1 MNEVK
6 KQIELTQKDYIIHK
20 YTEFLGSL
28 LKDIGML
35 ITAVLFFVIL
45 YLYKNFDMSFFILV
59 LSAVPIGMYIYSLVY
74 YIPKNAAAEYKNS
87 SYNKIKIVVKVD
99 RENLTVDREGRN
111 ESVIKLNQ
119 LLSFWETRKY
129 FYFFITQQNL
139 LILPKRQL
147 DSEEL
152 NFMHEVSKTLSAKQ
166 KRNPYRVKFKT
177 FVLSAL
183 SMMFITFCVV
193 MIILSFTMKK

>member
-6 KQIELTQKDYIIHK
+6 KQIELTQKDYVIHK

-28 LKDIGML
+28 LKDIGMI
-35 ITAVLFFVIL
+35 ITAALFVFIL
-45 YLYKNFDMSFFILV
+45 YLYKNGNMSFFVLV
-59 LSAVPIGMYIYSLVY
+59 LSAVPAGMYIYSLVY
-74 YIPKNAAAEYKNS
+74 YIPKNAAEEYKNS
-87 SYNKIKIVVKVD
+87 SYNKIKIVLTVD
-99 RENLTVDREGRN
+99 RENLTVNREGRN

-119 LLSFWETRKY
+119 LLSFWETGKY
-129 FYFFITQQNL
+129 FYFFITRQNL

-147 DSEEL
+147 NTDEL
-152 NFMHEVSKTLSAKQ
+152 KFMREVSKTLSLKQ

-177 FVLSAL
+177 FVLSTL
-183 SMMFITFCVV
+183 SVLFITFCVV